1 MFRVG
6 LVFPLMCMLII
17 MDYHTYMSSHLGVVI
32 NWVHKQHMMICSMSV
47 HACAGNQG
55 GASQAGGSG
64 RGKHAAGTTAAGQ
77 SCIAAYPHW
86 HDEVKYNSHHWLDEV
101 KYNSHQPLSYHKA
114 NGDKG
119 ISKVLG
125 HHGKC
130 AEYRGCMLLLLSSC
144 FTSERMNAYHA
155 CSIVPPLSVVLILSC
170 MMQEATAQL
179 HSAQDAEQPISLQ
192 IVVLDDSS
200 SHVAATLTPAKTCSP
215 PQGSAAAELQSA
227 IQHAAQGLIS
237 SELDMPSLVPSS
249 QPDCLS
255 VPCTPAAKLGQPADV
270 CATPEARAAA
280 AQLLRGL
287 GMTQSLSLELGF
299 DLEPEWPTCP
309 PPSLAASPLMA
320 SAPGSPLVLPAELV
334 RTLAMGTGQAW
345 TESNSVL
352 EPELSSNSLDEDAS
366 ILDNPRAPHPTPSAS
381 HGGRP
386 CASSDFTLDAED
398 IIAAFSLAHEQ
409 LRVTSATAKK
419 QTEAGLQSVATPMS
433 FAPLQSQ
440 EAAEAD
446 EVSPVVKTTRQVS
459 SVLAAVAEL
468 EAAQGVTGKRNV
480 KHPFTIGASRFLPP
494 SSAES
499 TPASASGIGASR
511 SFLPGS
517 IDRTPANKVSTQFF
531 RTSGMDAA
539 ASAEPLATAAATLSH
554 VANPLFGQSDTANLA
569 NPLFSPLAS
578 SSPDPMLT
586 PFYTPASM
594 SSIRTGL
601 ETPASRSSLGGKEN
615 LAVDFGRS
623 PAGLA
628 TPVSGVVAGD
638 WRSVTDRLQAL
649 RAQLQSAQKKL
660 KATTQVG
667 LVQLYLAFCHARPLQ
682 QV

>member
-1 MFRVG
+1 MQ
-6 LVFPLMCMLII
+6 
-17 MDYHTYMSSHLGVVI
+17 YS
-32 NWVHKQHMMICSMSV
+32 
-47 HACAGNQG
+47 
-55 GASQAGGSG
+55 
-64 RGKHAAGTTAAGQ
+64 
-77 SCIAAYPHW
+77 
-86 HDEVKYNSHHWLDEV
+86 
-101 KYNSHQPLSYHKA
+101 PLSA
-114 NGDKG
+114 
-119 ISKVLG
+119 
-125 HHGKC
+125 
-130 AEYRGCMLLLLSSC
+130 
-144 FTSERMNAYHA
+144 
-155 CSIVPPLSVVLILSC
+155 VLILSC
-170 MMQEATAQL
+170 MVQEATAQL

-200 SHVAATLTPAKTCSP
+200 SHVAATLTPAKPCLP
-215 PQGSAAAELQSA
+215 PHGSAAAELQSA
-227 IQHAAQGLIS
+227 IQYAAQGLIS
-237 SELDMPSLVPSS
+237 SELDLPSLVPSSS

-255 VPCTPAAKLGQPADV
+255 VPCTPAAKVGQPADV

-309 PPSLAASPLMA
+309 PPSLAASPLMP
-320 SAPGSPLVLPAELV
+320 SAPGSPLVLPAELI
-334 RTLAMGTGQAW
+334 RTLTMGTDKAW
-345 TESNSVL
+345 AESDSVL

-366 ILDNPRAPHPTPSAS
+366 FLDNPRAPHPTPSVS
-381 HGGRP
+381 QGGRP
-386 CASSDFTLDAED
+386 CTSSCFTLDAED

-531 RTSGMDAA
+531 QAPGMEAA
-539 ASAEPLATAAATLSH
+539 ASAEPHQLSH

-667 LVQLYLAFCHARPLQ
+667 LVQLYLLPFATPGHCHKFDAAASHAAIIADCPTAQAAAVSYLVCHPVQVPFLDMALRFCRRSRREVHLSSAVHRWQVPRPGTARSPPSPCHTGTPPPPAGQGQTQ
-682 QV
+682 QVA

>member
-1 MFRVG
+1 
-6 LVFPLMCMLII
+6 ML
-17 MDYHTYMSSHLGVVI
+17 
-32 NWVHKQHMMICSMSV
+32 
-47 HACAGNQG
+47 
-55 GASQAGGSG
+55 
-64 RGKHAAGTTAAGQ
+64 
-77 SCIAAYPHW
+77 
-86 HDEVKYNSHHWLDEV
+86 
-101 KYNSHQPLSYHKA
+101 
-114 NGDKG
+114 
-119 ISKVLG
+119 
-125 HHGKC
+125 
-130 AEYRGCMLLLLSSC
+130 
-144 FTSERMNAYHA
+144 
-155 CSIVPPLSVVLILSC
+155 
-170 MMQEATAQL
+170 QEATAQL
-179 HSAQDAEQPISLQ
+179 HLAQDAEQPISLQ
-192 IVVLDDSS
+192 IVVLDDLS

-227 IQHAAQGLIS
+227 IQYAAQGLVS
-237 SELDMPSLVPSS
+237 SELEVPSLALSSS

-309 PPSLAASPLMA
+309 PPSLSASPLMP

-334 RTLAMGTGQAW
+334 RTLTMGTDKAW
-345 TESNSVL
+345 TESYSVL
-352 EPELSSNSLDEDAS
+352 EPELSSNSLDEVAS
-366 ILDNPRAPHPTPSAS
+366 TLDYPRAPHPTPYAS
-381 HGGRP
+381 QGGRP
-386 CASSDFTLDAED
+386 CTSSCFTLDAKD

-433 FAPLQSQ
+433 CAPQQSQ

-480 KHPFTIGASRFLPP
+480 RHPFTVGASRFLPP

-499 TPASASGIGASR
+499 TPASAFSAGASR

-531 RTSGMDAA
+531 QTPGMDAA
-539 ASAEPLATAAATLSH
+539 ASAEPLATAAVTLSH
-554 VANPLFGQSDTANLA
+554 VANPLFGHSDTANLA

-615 LAVDFGRS
+615 LAVEFGRS

-628 TPVSGVVAGD
+628 TPASGVVAGD

-660 KATTQVG
+660 KATSQVG
-667 LVQLYLAFCHARPLQ
+667 LVQLYLLPFATPGRCNKFDAAASHAAIIAHCPTAQAAAVSYLVCHPVQVPFLQMALQLCRRSKRGVHLSSAVHRWQVPLPGTARSPPSPCHTGTPPPAAGQGQTQ
-682 QV
+682 QVA

>member
-1 MFRVG
+1 MKYS
-6 LVFPLMCMLII
+6 PLP
-17 MDYHTYMSSHLGVVI
+17 
-32 NWVHKQHMMICSMSV
+32 
-47 HACAGNQG
+47 A
-55 GASQAGGSG
+55 
-64 RGKHAAGTTAAGQ
+64 
-77 SCIAAYPHW
+77 
-86 HDEVKYNSHHWLDEV
+86 
-101 KYNSHQPLSYHKA
+101 
-114 NGDKG
+114 
-119 ISKVLG
+119 
-125 HHGKC
+125 
-130 AEYRGCMLLLLSSC
+130 
-144 FTSERMNAYHA
+144 
-155 CSIVPPLSVVLILSC
+155 VLILSC
-170 MMQEATAQL
+170 MVQEATAQL

-200 SHVAATLTPAKTCSP
+200 SHVAATLTPAKPCLP
-215 PQGSAAAELQSA
+215 PHGSAAAELQSA
-227 IQHAAQGLIS
+227 IQNAAQGLIS
-237 SELDMPSLVPSS
+237 SELDLPSLVPSSS

-309 PPSLAASPLMA
+309 PPSLAASPLMP
-320 SAPGSPLVLPAELV
+320 SAPGLPLVLPAELV
-334 RTLAMGTGQAW
+334 RTLTMGTDKAW
-345 TESNSVL
+345 AESYSVL
-352 EPELSSNSLDEDAS
+352 EPELSSNSLDEDAAF
-366 ILDNPRAPHPTPSAS
+366 LDNPRAPHPTPSAS
-381 HGGRP
+381 RGGRP
-386 CASSDFTLDAED
+386 CTSSCFTLDAED

-419 QTEAGLQSVATPMS
+419 QTEAGSQSVATPMS

-480 KHPFTIGASRFLPP
+480 KHPFTVGAGRFFLP

-499 TPASASGIGASR
+499 TPATASGIGASR

-531 RTSGMDAA
+531 QTPGMDAA

-578 SSPDPMLT
+578 SPDPMLT

-615 LAVDFGRS
+615 LAVEFGRS

-667 LVQLYLAFCHARPLQ
+667 LEQLYLLPFATPGRRNKSDEAASHSAIIAGCPTAQAAAVSYLVCHPVQVPFLDMALRLCRRSKRGVHLSSAAPRWQVPLPGTARSPPSPCHTGTPPPPAGQGQTQ
-682 QV
+682 QVT